1 MIIDL
6 KTLFY
11 NILQHSAL
19 QQSVVQ
25 KSIKILKVKDNF
37 PISV

>member
-11 NILQHSAL
+11 ILQHDAL
-19 QQSVVQ
+19 QSVVQ

>member
-19 QQSVVQ
+19 QSVVQ
-25 KSIKILKVKDNF
+25 KSIKIFKVKDNF